1 MIDKLNN
8 YSLKMYILYV
18 VSKQNMEINLC
29 GKVKLESS
37 NKEIK
42 SLDVDKC
49 VITAEEKYSSFIAHD
64 R

>member
-1 MIDKLNN
+1 
-8 YSLKMYILYV
+8 
-18 VSKQNMEINLC
+18 MEINLC